1 MSDRRQTHIL
11 ACWLV
16 LSVLVLPGR
25 AAGGSDTEE
34 QLVQRL
40 QAEQNPVKKAKD
52 EIKLGR
58 LKLTQIQNAYTQG
71 QIEAGAKH
79 LGTLLDEMQAS
90 WKFLQ
95 ESGRVASKHS
105 EGFRELDIALRE
117 DVRVLEDLERTIS
130 YFDRAPLVNAVQE
143 LNRLRDEVLHAL
155 FPREKTHERK
165 EEPAPPATTS
175 PESPRGAR

>member
-1 MSDRRQTHIL
+1 MSDRRRTRIL
-11 ACWLV
+11 ACWLI
-16 LSVLVLPGR
+16 LSVLVLPSR

-34 QLVQRL
+34 QLLQRL
-40 QAEQNPVKKAKD
+40 QAEPNPVKKAKD
-52 EIKLGR
+52 EIKLAR

-79 LGTLLDEMQAS
+79 LGTFIDEMQAS

-105 EGFRELDIALRE
+105 DGFRELDIALRE
-117 DVRVLEDLERTIS
+117 NVRALEDLERTIS

-143 LNRLRDEVLHAL
+143 LNHLRDEVLHAL
-155 FPREKTHERK
+155 FPQEKTHDRK
-165 EEPAPPATTS
+165 GEPPPATTS
-175 PESPRGAR
+175 PESPRGTQ